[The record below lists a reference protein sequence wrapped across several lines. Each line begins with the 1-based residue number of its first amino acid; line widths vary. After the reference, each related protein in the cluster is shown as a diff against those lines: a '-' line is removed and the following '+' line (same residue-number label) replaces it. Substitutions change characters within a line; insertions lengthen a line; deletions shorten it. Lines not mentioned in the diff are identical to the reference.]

1 MTNSDSMKD
10 TSDSKNESVSWAQWF
25 THKVRNNFLV
35 EVDHEYIVDAFNLYG
50 LKSEIP
56 NFNSVLAIIAGDAPD
71 ENEVVGDMGKNA
83 IYLYS
88 LIHARFI
95 TSPKG
100 LSLMKDKYENGDFG
114 KCPRLSCS
122 RHNVLPIGLCDQVK
136 IAKVH
141 IYCPLCQEIYK
152 IDSEEKIYLDGS
164 FFGTSF
170 PHILLQTYPYFASL
184 KSPPYCTSK
193 IYGFTVLHN
202 FTRTEYKILKGE
214 FGENAKN
221 KFLKKNPKY
230 LKKIQKEEL
239 EGKRSNETS

>member
-1 MTNSDSMKD
+1 MTNSESVKDS
-10 TSDSKNESVSWAQWF
+10 SDSKAESVSWIQWF
-25 THKVRNNFLV
+25 NNKVLNNFLV
-35 EVDHEYIVDAFNLYG
+35 EVDHEYIVDGFNLYG

-56 NFNSVLAIIAGDAPD
+56 NFNTLLSIIVGDAP
-71 ENEVVGDMGKNA
+71 EKGDATDGLAKEA

-100 LSLMKDKYENGDFG
+100 LSLMKEKYENGEFG
-114 KCPRLSCS
+114 KCPRVSCS
-122 RHNVLPIGLCDQVK
+122 RHNVLPIGLCDHVK
-136 IAKVH
+136 FAKVH

-152 IDSEEKIYLDGS
+152 IDDDEKIYLDGS

-184 KSPPYCTSK
+184 KAPAYCTAK
-193 IYGFTVLHN
+193 IYGFSVLQN
-202 FTRTEYKILKGE
+202 FTRTEYKLLRGE
-214 FGENAKN
+214 FGENAKRN
-221 KFLKKNPKY
+221 FLKKNPKY
-230 LKKIQKEEL
+230 LRKMQREEL